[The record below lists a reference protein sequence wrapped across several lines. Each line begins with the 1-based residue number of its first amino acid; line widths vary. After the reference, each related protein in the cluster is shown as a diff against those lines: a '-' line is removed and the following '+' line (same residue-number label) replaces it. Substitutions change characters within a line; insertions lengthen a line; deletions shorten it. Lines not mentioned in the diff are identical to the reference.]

1 MRRTA
6 SEVLRSLEMRVARLE
21 RQARS
26 KSPLEEKL
34 RNVLPNGISAR
45 VARNAK
51 GTLQVT
57 LSWNTNNVYD
67 EFGMTED
74 EMSYIG
80 DNHLSTN
87 ELRIYLKKAKD
98 TIKENVRDADIKQ
111 DRSSDMSRGKI
122 IYNLL

>member
-1 MRRTA
+1 
-6 SEVLRSLEMRVARLE
+6 MRVARLE